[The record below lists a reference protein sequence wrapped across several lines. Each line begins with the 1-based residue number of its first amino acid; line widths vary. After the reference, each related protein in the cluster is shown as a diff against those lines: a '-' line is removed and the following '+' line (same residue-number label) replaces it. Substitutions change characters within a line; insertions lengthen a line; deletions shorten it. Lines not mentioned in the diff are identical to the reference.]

1 MVLGLRAGL
10 VAVALLCVALA
21 ASARAADES
30 GGGAGTYRVVQVE
43 NPAYR
48 PNELFTSFED
58 ISSPR
63 FQVIRDSYP
72 LADVLKGE
80 ADSAKVALGATSA
93 GQDEFQRILL
103 LRNWVHKQLVVDKSK
118 PVPAGDALVYLAEG
132 PKGAAYS
139 CGHQMI
145 ALNATLNSMGYVAR
159 CLLSGAG
166 TKEGRLSGSH
176 GMCEV
181 WSNSLVKWVIV
192 DSEHDSH
199 FEKAGVPLSALEIR
213 DEVIRNGG
221 ADVVRVDGPDRV
233 PQPKEPDESWGR
245 TPRTYNFVSWRLQG
259 DVHSALHPRSS
270 AEVVYDD
277 DYWRNN
283 TWYRDGKEHWA
294 YKAGY
299 FIPIKQRGWIEWTPN
314 VLSVKADVKGSAVA
328 VRIDSCTPNFKE
340 YQLSADGGAWQSAK
354 DSFTL
359 EPSEPKHEWRLRAL
373 NTLNVPGPEYRLVVE
388 RQ

>member
-1 MVLGLRAGL
+1 MALGLRVGL
-10 VAVALLCVALA
+10 VVAALLCVALA
-21 ASARAADES
+21 AWARAAEAPE
-30 GGGAGTYRVVQVE
+30 GAAAGYRVVPVE

-72 LADVLKGE
+72 LAKLIAGE
-80 ADSAKVALGATSA
+80 
-93 GQDEFQRILL
+93 QDEFQRILL

-118 PVPAGDALVYLAEG
+118 PVPEGDALVYLAEG

-139 CGHQMI
+139 CGHQEV
-145 ALNATLNSMGYVAR
+145 ALNATLNAMGYVTR
-159 CLLSGAG
+159 CIFSGAG
-166 TKEGRLSGSH
+166 AAEGRLSGAH

-213 DEVIRNGG
+213 DEVIKNGG
-221 ADVVRVDGPDRV
+221 ADVVRVDGPERK
-233 PQPKEPDESWGR
+233 PQPREQDDSYGR
-245 TPRTYNFVSWRLQG
+245 TPKTYTFVSWRLQG

-277 DYWRNN
+277 DYWRAN
-283 TWYRDGKEHWA
+283 TWGRGGQPHWA

-314 VLSVKADVKGSAVA
+314 VLRVKADVKGNAVA
-328 VRIDSCTPNFKE
+328 VRVDSCTPNLKE
-340 YQLSADGGAWQSAK
+340 YQLSADGGAWQPTK

-359 EPSEPKHEWRLRAL
+359 ELAKPKHEWRLRSL
-373 NTLNVPGPEYRLVVE
+373 NTLNVPGPEYKLVVE

>member
-1 MVLGLRAGL
+1 MSTALTTVLAL
-10 VAVALLCVALA
+10 VACLLMLLGTVLCVAQDTGA
-21 ASARAADES
+21 EATK
-30 GGGAGTYRVVQVE
+30 GGGYHVVAVE

-63 FQVIRDSYP
+63 FQVIRETYP
-72 LADVLKGE
+72 LADLLAGE
-80 ADSAKVALGATSA
+80 
-93 GQDEFQRILL
+93 QDELKRILL
-103 LRNWVHKQLVVDKSK
+103 LRHWVHNRLVVDTSK

-166 TKEGRLSGSH
+166 AKESRLSGSH

-181 WSNSLVKWVIV
+181 WSNSLLKWVIV

-213 DEVIRNGG
+213 DEVIKNDG
-221 ADVVRVDGPDRV
+221 ADVVRVDGPDRT
-233 PQPKEPDESWGR
+233 PQPREPDESWGR

-259 DVHSALHPRSS
+259 DVHSALHPPSS
-270 AEVVYDD
+270 VELVYDD
-277 DYWRNN
+277 DYWRAN

-299 FIPIKQRGWIEWTPN
+299 FIPIKQRAWIEWTPN
-314 VLSVKADVKGSAVA
+314 VLSVKADVKGNTVA
-328 VRIDSCTPNFKE
+328 VSIASCTPNFKE
-340 YQLSADGGAWQSAK
+340 YQASADGGAWAPVK

-359 EPSEPKHEWRLRAL
+359 KLSQPKHDWRLRAT
-373 NTLNVPGPEYRLVVE
+373 NTMNVPGPEYRLVIE

>member
-1 MVLGLRAGL
+1 VSAELTM
-10 VAVALLCVALA
+10 AVAALVGFVVLMGA
-21 ASARAADES
+21 APPCSAAEDP
-30 GGGAGTYRVVQVE
+30 GYRVVRVE
-43 NPAYR
+43 NPVYR

-72 LADVLKGE
+72 LGEVIAGEEDELK
-80 ADSAKVALGATSA
+80 
-93 GQDEFQRILL
+93 RILL
-103 LRNWVHKQLVVDKSK
+103 LRNWVHKQLVIDRSK

-145 ALNATLNSMGYVAR
+145 ALNATLNAMGYVTR
-159 CLLSGAG
+159 CVLSGAG
-166 TKEGRLSGSH
+166 GKEGRLTGSH

-181 WSNSLVKWVIV
+181 WSNQLQKWIIV

-213 DEVIRNGG
+213 EEVIRNGG

-233 PQPKEPDESWGR
+233 PQPRERDESWGR

-277 DYWRNN
+277 EYWRSH
-283 TWYRDGKEHWA
+283 TWFRDGREHWA

-299 FIPIKQRGWIEWTPN
+299 FIPIRHRSWIEWTPN
-314 VLSVKADVKGSAVA
+314 VLRVRTTIDGSAA
-328 VRIDSCTPNFKE
+328 RVRIDSCTPNFKE
-340 YQLSADGGAWQSAK
+340 YQIKGEEGGWTPVEADLVLPL
-354 DSFTL
+354 TR
-359 EPSEPKHEWRLRAL
+359 PRHEWRLRAR
-373 NTLNVPGPEYRLVVE
+373 NIMNIPGPEYRLVIE
-388 RQ
+388 RE